1 MDNIICLDS
10 FRNKK
15 EQQQKATLSFEEI
28 AKINEEKR
36 KAAQEKRIEENKGV
50 LLRYRI
56 K

>member
-1 MDNIICLDS
+1 MDNVICLDS

-15 EQQQKATLSFEEI
+15 EQQKANLSFEEI